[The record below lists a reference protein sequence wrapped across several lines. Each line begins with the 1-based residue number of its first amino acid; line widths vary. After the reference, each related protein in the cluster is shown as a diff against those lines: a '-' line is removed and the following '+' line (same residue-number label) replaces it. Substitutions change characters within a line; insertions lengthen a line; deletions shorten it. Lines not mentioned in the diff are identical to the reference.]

1 MYPPPVSPGMQAQYQ
16 QMMMS
21 QQAPFQ
27 GHVMSLPPPPSNYP
41 VGPVGYPMEIRHFS
55 EVRFLSLFL

>member
-1 MYPPPVSPGMQAQYQ
+1 MYPPPVTPGMSPQQHQMMLAQQQAQ
-16 QMMMS
+16 
-21 QQAPFQ
+21 FQ

-55 EVRFLSLFL
+55 EV